1 MRLVRSSSSPTCPV
15 CSRTSIT
22 SSRRSTATPRI
33 LKSHRQSDEF
43 YRAFWQTLLR
53 GETVRTTHFNRS
65 RAGRLLTVES
75 TSSAVMEDGAT
86 VGDLAIERDVT
97 LQREAERAAELA
109 HVAIEH
115 APDAVCWFEPVGRI
129 LYVNRMTLSLTG
141 FAPEELRTRS
151 VFDLV
156 PNGSREWF
164 EERWRDV
171 GAGTKVS
178 VHLPRAERDV
188 IVVTQPVPG
197 FSAPVEEGTV
207 LLVEDDASVRT
218 VAARFLADHG
228 YRVLVAQDV
237 ADALRIARTD
247 PRRIDLFLTDIV
259 MPSLNGPD
267 LAQRIVE
274 WRPSVRV
281 LYASGYADA
290 LALGASE
297 SQRIAVVPK
306 PFTADRLAS
315 AVRQALESA

>member
-164 EERWRDV
+164 EERWRD
-171 GAGTKVS
+171 ALASTFT
-178 VHLPRAERDV
+178 LP
-188 IVVTQPVPG
+188 
-197 FSAPVEEGTV
+197 
-207 LLVEDDASVRT
+207 
-218 VAARFLADHG
+218 AARCVCVPA
-228 YRVLVAQDV
+228 VEM
-237 ADALRIARTD
+237 
-247 PRRIDLFLTDIV
+247 
-259 MPSLNGPD
+259 MPSVSWPD
-267 LAQRIVE
+267 R
-274 WRPSVRV
+274 RSVV
-281 LYASGYADA
+281 AGCSPL
-290 LALGASE
+290 
-297 SQRIAVVPK
+297 
-306 PFTADRLAS
+306 
-315 AVRQALESA
+315 